1 VEEHNGQGS
10 AWGALV
16 LIGNLGLKAAMAVR
30 RYARDRRGRFASGG
44 GGGTIAN
51 RSKPAPPARSGGS
64 MTKALRRG
72 QRALYRAEQDRIQ
85 VLGGNVAGMRII
97 QRDIRRGAA
106 ARSSAA
112 PASTGGTGRV
122 SDAMRSTLRG
132 LAQSDA
138 RYYRELGNILGST
151 GGGQKRVTGSRK
163 PRRRLPGS

>member
-1 VEEHNGQGS
+1 
-10 AWGALV
+10 
-16 LIGNLGLKAAMAVR
+16 MAVR
-30 RYARDRRGRFASGG
+30 RYVRDRRGRFAGSGAS
-44 GGGTIAN
+44 GTVAN
-51 RSKPAPPARSGGS
+51 RNKPAAPARSGGS

-85 VLGGNVAGMRII
+85 ALGGNVAGMRII

-138 RYYRELGNILGST
+138 RYYRELGNILGSS